1 VTEICLKTT
10 YQKDTDLTQADSKS
24 VETRRIVVATVC
36 ERINNE
42 DVEGISVI
50 LWGQM
55 HNWVTAK
62 ITEFL
67 SLK

>member
-1 VTEICLKTT
+1 
-10 YQKDTDLTQADSKS
+10 
-24 VETRRIVVATVC
+24 
-36 ERINNE
+36 
-42 DVEGISVI
+42 VI

-67 SLK
+67 SLKWQRLKFTAK